1 MTGRDLIVYILQNHL
16 EDEDIFKDG
25 VFVGFMKASEVASR
39 LNVGT
44 ATIRAWVDM
53 KYMNGIIINDEVYI
67 PVKWKEPKL

>member
-25 VFVGFMKASEVASR
+25 VFVGFMKASEVAAR

-44 ATIRAWVDM
+44 ATVHAWVDM
-53 KYMNGIIINDEVYI
+53 KRIDGIRINDEVYI
-67 PVKWKEPKL
+67 PVKWKEPEL